1 MIDFNAMSDG
11 TPGLFRFEVYRD
23 EEIRVSST
31 QFCGGAWS
39 WRLCAPSGQI
49 LAQSRAYEREE
60 DCRAALSHVRRHAAD
75 AQSDVVT
82 ASLANE
88 AS

>member
-11 TPGLFRFEVYRD
+11 TLGLFRFEVYRD

-39 WRLCAPSGQI
+39 WRLCTPSGQI

-60 DCRAALSHVRRHAAD
+60 DCQEALSQVRRHAAG
-75 AQSDVVT
+75 AQSDAVAGGFT
-82 ASLANE
+82 NE

>member
-1 MIDFNAMSDG
+1 MMEFNAINSD
-11 TPGLFRFEVYRD
+11 PKGLLRFEVYRD

-31 QFCGGAWS
+31 QFCGGSWS
-39 WRLCAPSGQI
+39 WRLCSPSGKI

-60 DCRAALSHVRRHAAD
+60 DCRAALTQVRRHSASAVAD
-75 AQSDVVT
+75 AVRGDQR
-82 ASLANE
+82 NE